1 MASPQTNLRVRIS
14 ADLADIKNGLVT
26 LQRDLAGV
34 KKSAATSLG
43 ENNAFVNGLRRA
55 RQELAAIAG
64 TYLSIQGL
72 RTFARLSDQAAQLQ
86 GRLRLATRSQAEFNR
101 AQRDTFNIAQRNQVS
116 LETSV
121 DLYGRLGRATR
132 NLRLG
137 QGAQAN
143 LTETILQAGR
153 LSFASQQGLDAAI
166 VQLGQGLASGTLRG
180 EELNSVLEQTPRLG
194 QAIQDGLVE
203 LGVKGA
209 ENLRELAKQGQ
220 LTPDLIVRAILTQQA
235 KLQAEARNLPDTIA
249 GAFTRLSNALLAF
262 INDSNQANSA
272 AQVIIQFLKAVADNL
287 PVIASLLVLG
297 TKLLVAYFLAFRAG
311 PAAIALATGAL
322 TLYKN
327 QVIATNLA
335 QTLGI
340 KTAGTWAGRLKG
352 AAATVAA
359 AFIGMEIGTFLK
371 DQFLEV
377 ELAGIALVSGLLVV
391 FEKLKLRA
399 TLLGIGI
406 KSALVGALNI
416 VRDQAARLLDN
427 VAGLAEGVDFFGLN
441 AKAVARARKAADQI
455 RSTGSAYID
464 FKREAAEA
472 AAASQRTV
480 DQILADTDALAK
492 AAIEKK
498 LLAGEAPIG
507 ADAGG
512 GSTAVETAAGR
523 AAANSLALLRDA
535 VDRSIRELQ
544 RMYDAGEL
552 SLQAYFDKK
561 VQLETEAVD
570 LAIRQAQEELRVAET
585 TEQQSA
591 ILTEIVKLQRD
602 RAEIGPRAA
611 REQAAAEGELAKK
624 LQELSVRLLELNGNA
639 EAAATIKLVEQF
651 REVRAQLEREGN
663 ETGLALVDAVFN
675 RELISARLQAFQAQ
689 MQAALGSL
697 RTTET
702 SVGAQSE
709 AGAIGAAEAERQI
722 DQARSA
728 SLATLQALRQSVA
741 AYYAETKDPSVLQF
755 LQELDGNI
763 AQVAASQQQFRQQV
777 QDQAINSVTNLFT
790 DLATGAKNAK
800 DALRDFVL
808 SFVQGMAQIA
818 ARALATFLVLKL
830 LDAIYPGLGKATAAS
845 LNVGVG
851 HGGGIAGR
859 LGIRREGVSPL
870 VFGQAPR
877 YHGGGIAGLAPDE
890 VPAILRRGEEVITE
904 TDPRHRGNGGR
915 DSGSRVTT
923 PVVAIGDDAVANAM
937 AGLAGENVTLTHVRN
952 NWEALMRGS
961 AAGG

>member
-14 ADLADIKNGLVT
+14 ADLADIKSGLAT

-34 KKSAATSLG
+34 KRSAATSLG
-43 ENNAFVNGLRRA
+43 DNNAFVNGLRRA

-64 TYLSIQGL
+64 TYLSLQGL
-72 RTFARLSDQAAQLQ
+72 QTFARLSDQAAQLQ
-86 GRLRLATRSQAEFNR
+86 GRLRLATRSQAEFNK
-101 AQRDTFNIAQRNQVS
+101 AQRDTFDIAQRNQVS

-132 NLRLG
+132 NLGLG
-137 QGAQAN
+137 QSIQAD

-153 LSFASQQGLDAAI
+153 LSFASEQGLDAAI
-166 VQLGQGLASGTLRG
+166 VQLGQGLSSGTLRG

-209 ENLRELAKQGQ
+209 ENLRKLAKEGQ

-235 KLQAEARNLPDTIA
+235 KLQAESANLPDTIA
-249 GAFTRLSNALLAF
+249 GSFTRLSNALLKF

-272 AQVIIQFLKAVADNL
+272 AQTIIQFLKAVADNL
-287 PVIASLLVLG
+287 PVIASLLLLG
-297 TKLLVAYFLAFRAG
+297 TKLVVAYFLAFRAG
-311 PAAIALATGAL
+311 PAAIGLATGAL

-340 KTAGTWAGRLKG
+340 KTAGTWAGRLKT

-359 AFIGMEIGTFLK
+359 AFIGWEVGTYLK
-371 DQFLEV
+371 DEFLEV
-377 ELAGIALVSGLLVV
+377 ELAGIALVSGLLTG
-391 FEKLKLRA
+391 FERLKLAA
-399 TLLGIGI
+399 TILGLGI
-406 KSALVGALNI
+406 KSAIAGALNF
-416 VRDQAARLLDN
+416 VRDNTAKGLENFAN
-427 VAGLAEGVDFFGLN
+427 LAEGADFFGFN
-441 AKAVARARKAADQI
+441 AGAVAKARKAADQI
-455 RSTGSAYID
+455 RSTGSAYTD
-464 FKREAAEA
+464 FKREAREA
-472 AAASQRTV
+472 AAASKRTV

-498 LLAGEAPIG
+498 LLGGEEDPAEGVVTPPTTPT
-507 ADAGG
+507 GG
-512 GSTAVETAAGR
+512 GR
-523 AAANSLALLRDA
+523 AAANNLALLRDA

-544 RMYDAGEL
+544 RMYDAGEI
-552 SLQAYFDKK
+552 SMRAFFDKK
-561 VQLETEAVD
+561 AQLETEAVD

-591 ILTEIVKLQRD
+591 ILTDIVKLQRD

-611 REQAAAEGELAKK
+611 REQAAAEADLANK
-624 LQELSVRLLELNGNA
+624 LRDVSVRLLELNGNA
-639 EAAATIKLVEQF
+639 EAAATVKLVEQF
-651 REVRAQLEREGN
+651 RELRAQLEKEGN
-663 ETGLALVDAVFN
+663 KAGLAIVDAVFN
-675 RELISARLQAFQAQ
+675 KELIGARLQAFQGQ
-689 MQAALGSL
+689 MQAAIGAL

-709 AGAIGAAEAERQI
+709 AGAIGAAEAEKQI
-722 DQARSA
+722 DAARTS

-763 AQVAASQQQFRQQV
+763 AQVAASQQKFRQQV

-790 DLATGAKNAK
+790 DLATGAKSAK

-808 SFVQGMAQIA
+808 GFVQGMAQIA

-845 LNVGVG
+845 MNVGVG

-870 VFGQAPR
+870 LFGNAPR

-904 TDPRHRGNGGR
+904 TDPRHRDNGGR
-915 DSGSRVTT
+915 GGAGGRVTT
-923 PVVAIGDDAVANAM
+923 PIVAIGDDAVANAM
-937 AGLAGENVTLTHVRN
+937 AGVAGEDVVLTHVRN
-952 NWEALMRGS
+952 NWEGLMRG
-961 AAGG
+961 